1 MRRTFVFILTSM
13 LLLVACSNSGHNE
26 LQSWAFD
33 VVTWENGV
41 YKVTTDIVPTTDVEI
56 EIGTIKKHSTDE
68 GDKLPNLFS
77 NKYQKGTK
85 LFKVKNVETDDY
97 IAVKDNEIYYR
108 AVKMEGMN
116 TAANLQHSKKHKQF
130 QANDKLLNFSI
141 RI

>member
-41 YKVTTDIVPTTDVEI
+41 YKMTNETVTTTDVETQ
-56 EIGTIKKHSTDE
+56 IGTIKKYSTNE
-68 GDKLPNLFS
+68 SDKLPNLFS
-77 NKYQKGTK
+77 NKYKKGTK

-97 IAVKDNEIYYR
+97 IAVKDNETYYK
-108 AVKMEGMN
+108 AVKMDGMN
-116 TAANLQHSKKHKQF
+116 TAAN
-130 QANDKLLNFSI
+130 
-141 RI
+141 